1 MADAVEK
8 LCVLMEKYDTIKS
21 HVYANAEK
29 ANMNKRR
36 HQNVDLNFNK
46 LCPLIDE
53 IYDVTSPPGGK
64 SYDCCYESFK
74 EGGNAKGRIGQS
86 LMCQQN
92 VLLNLAPIFPQ
103 TPTGFC
109 ATTCENI
116 PVEGSGVEEIEG
128 K

>member
-74 EGGNAKGRIGQS
+74 EGDNAKGRIGQS

-92 VLLNLAPIFPQ
+92 VLLSLAPIFPQ

>member
-8 LCVLMEKYDTIKS
+8 LCALMEKYETIRS
-21 HVYANAEK
+21 RVYANAET

-92 VLLNLAPIFPQ
+92 VLLSLAPIFPQ